1 MVHEMHSHNQLTH
14 RPPVRL
20 CAFYMEYYFYLSKA
34 LMCVLL
40 VCATERLFLYNIYR
54 KHTAILI
61 SIEIILIKKY
71 LCSCD
76 WSGARQAK
84 SMHTTVWR
92 CCSLH
97 QHPYCEIPIIINSFC
112 IFFLFFSSIT
122 LAEYI
127 LKIDYIFFHACNTA
141 PQHQQK

>member
-1 MVHEMHSHNQLTH
+1 MKCIRTTNLHTDH
-14 RPPVRL
+14 R
-20 CAFYMEYYFYLSKA
+20 CAFVLFTWNIISIYPKRWCVCCL
-34 LMCVLL
+34 CVLRSDSFYIIY
-40 VCATERLFLYNIYR
+40 VYR